1 MISVLSSFGFFSVQ
15 IVSCFGHVARY
26 VNSLLTPFGS
36 PVIGGQK
43 PSSTFNLSSKI
54 ISKYDKVNL

>member
-15 IVSCFGHVARY
+15 IASLIGHVARY
-26 VNSLLTPFGS
+26 A
-36 PVIGGQK
+36 

-54 ISKYDKVNL
+54 ISKSDKANL